1 MDILVRSNKI
11 EITSS
16 MKSYVNEKLGRIEK
30 YFDDADNV
38 KANVI
43 VKVYDRMQ
51 KVEITIPLK
60 NFVLRAE
67 EMRDDFYAAIDIII
81 DKLERQIRKNKT
93 KIQSK
98 KNKEDKDFVLE
109 YIESDPE
116 PNDKTITK
124 RKTIDVKPMHEEEAV
139 LQMELLGH
147 EFYLFKNAETLK
159 PCLVYKRKAGDYG
172 IIETE

>member
-16 MKSYVNEKLGRIEK
+16 MKVYVNEKLGRIEK
-30 YFDDADNV
+30 YFDNADNV
-38 KANVI
+38 KANVM

-67 EMRDDFYAAIDIII
+67 EMREDFYSAVDIII

-98 KNKEDKDFVLE
+98 KIKEDKDFKVKVAPTFRPDKALNIEKPDFAE
-109 YIESDPE
+109 YI
-116 PNDKTITK
+116 N
-124 RKTIDVKPMHEEEAV
+124 
-139 LQMELLGH
+139 
-147 EFYLFKNAETLK
+147 TLSS
-159 PCLVYKRKAGDYG
+159 VSG
-172 IIETE
+172 IKINSLSSI